1 MISYDTFLSPLG
13 DLFILEEDNYL
24 IGLNFNKSKNSFLNG
39 VIKKETTLTKKVK
52 IWLDAY
58 FQKERKETDFLI
70 KLEGSAFYQLVMNY
84 IYQIPF
90 GETRTYKQVGDYI
103 KSITKKNV
111 SYRSIGQA
119 LKKNK
124 ILLIYPCHRIISSN
138 GSIGGFN
145 AGVDKKK
152 WLLSFEK

>member
-1 MISYDTFLSPLG
+1 MVSYDSFLSPIG
-13 DLFILEEDNYL
+13 ELFIIEEDNCL
-24 IGLNFNKSKNSFLNG
+24 IGLSFVKSKNTILNN
-39 VIKKETTLTKKVK
+39 VIKEETTLSNKVK
-52 IWLDAY
+52 VWLDAY
-58 FQKERKETDFLI
+58 FQKERKEIDFLM
-70 KLEGSAFYQLVMNY
+70 KVEGSTFYQLVMNY

-103 KSITKKNV
+103 KTITKKNV

-119 LKKNK
+119 LKNNK

-138 GSIGGFN
+138 GSLGGFN
-145 AGVDKKK
+145 AGIDKKK